1 MAQKEKIN
9 EYVSNMNCSEAYGL
23 CKISVSYNL
32 HTGLINVVPFKMIT
46 IICKILQTLSYE
58 IAPTYSY
65 SYSMFL

>member
-9 EYVSNMNCSEAYGL
+9 EYVSNCSEAYGL
-23 CKISVSYNL
+23 CKISVYNNL

-58 IAPTYSY
+58 IAPTYSC